1 MKVLL
6 FLLFIG
12 VCVYFIAGRWYATI
26 TQLKRLGQ
34 SGTRQLAYLKGQA
47 LGTIW
52 LGNAVGLA
60 LSAIYFYDRDVSPF
74 FWLMVILAVNG
85 LAILAL
91 YEFFPKLKERS

>member
-1 MKVLL
+1 MKVIA

-12 VCVYFIAGRWYATI
+12 VCIYFIAGRWYATI
-26 TQLKRLGQ
+26 SHLKQLGQ
-34 SGTRQLAYLKGQA
+34 SGDRQLAQIKGQV

-52 LGNAVGLA
+52 LCNAIGLA
-60 LSAIYFYDRDVSPF
+60 LSALYFYDRDVSPF

-91 YEFFPKLKERS
+91 YEFFPRLKNRG